1 MFEIS
6 ERASKRDVSRVRVE
20 GSRKMEG
27 ADCDAQRAD
36 QQESCL
42 EPGVGCSD
50 PVVSDLFAEAA
61 ALQDDV
67 VVCAEGAEM
76 DRASAIKPQ
85 ARVEE
90 LREIAEMERL
100 LQIYPETEAHVEVS
114 QAQEQVQKQTRNDEE
129 GGEDKDDSG
138 ILVEAGEGANEVGV
152 NPPLIDEGEAA
163 IKIQALARGNRD
175 RQRVKGLRV
184 EGDVGLGIGE
194 GLEVLNAE
202 AKIHEVAQ
210 DVEAAESAQEEEEAC
225 GIQEQASG
233 TCDVAPVPVNKE
245 DPFPRNDEASEVE
258 EKDCGDAQEVAAMK
272 IQALARGKRD
282 RQRVKG
288 LRQGEENGPDSAQVE
303 QDEYQEEAPTETT
316 QDAEKGEEEAPVQKK
331 ASFASHLESVLDGI
345 EAQCKA
351 KHTAKLEKQ
360 NMHEQQ
366 AAEEA
371 PAAAPEP
378 AVSKAQTQV
387 ATTRRACKHAF
398 ST

>member
-1 MFEIS
+1 
-6 ERASKRDVSRVRVE
+6 
-20 GSRKMEG
+20 MEG
-27 ADCDAQRAD
+27 EDCDSQRVD

-76 DRASAIKPQ
+76 DRTSAIKPQ

-114 QAQEQVQKQTRNDEE
+114 QAQEQVQKQTRDDEE
-129 GGEDKDDSG
+129 GGEGEDDAG
-138 ILVEAGEGANEVGV
+138 TLVEAGEGANVGEVGV
-152 NPPLIDEGEAA
+152 YPPLIDEGEAA
-163 IKIQALARGNRD
+163 IKIQALARGKLD
-175 RQRVKGLRV
+175 RQRVKGLR
-184 EGDVGLGIGE
+184 EEADVGLGIGE
-194 GLEVLNAE
+194 GLEDCSLPEALNAE

-210 DVEAAESAQEEEEAC
+210 DVEAAESAQEEGEAR

-233 TCDVAPVPVNKE
+233 TCDVTPVPGNNE
-245 DPFPRNDEASEVE
+245 DPFPRNDEASETE
-258 EKDCGDAQEVAAMK
+258 EKDCADAQEVAAKK

-288 LRQGEENGPDSAQVE
+288 LRQGEENGPDSAQGE
-303 QDEYQEEAPTETT
+303 QDDHQEEAPTETT
-316 QDAEKGEEEAPVQKK
+316 QDAEEGEEEAPVQKK

-360 NMHEQQ
+360 NMHEQR

-387 ATTRRACKHAF
+387 ATTRRACKLAF
-398 ST
+398 SN